1 MPKGRST
8 PRTRRAADTAREALL
23 DAAFSEMYLHGY
35 RAAGIEEILTQS
47 GVSKGALYH
56 HFGNKQGLGYAVV
69 EERVRPLVRERYI
82 KPFRESSDPPQAL
95 RRMGERMEDELMKA
109 GILQRGCPL
118 NNLIQEMSGVDDGF
132 RQRLASILSEWRD
145 TIANGLR
152 GGQAAG
158 TVNRKANPDEAG
170 TFIVAALMG
179 AVGFAKNAQ
188 DVLPFETCRRVLE
201 VYVETLRPKG
211 SLSTR

>member
-1 MPKGRST
+1 MQTARTATRK
-8 PRTRRAADTAREALL
+8 PRERDTAREALL
-23 DAAFSEMYLHGY
+23 DAAFDEMYLHGY
-35 RAAGIEEILTQS
+35 RAAGIEAILAQS

-56 HFGNKQGLGYAVV
+56 HFGNKQSLGYAVV

-82 KPFRESSDPPQAL
+82 KPFRESADPPQAL
-95 RRMGERMEDELMKA
+95 KRMGERMEYELTRT

-132 RQRLASILSEWRD
+132 RQRLASILKEWRD

-152 GGQAAG
+152 TGQAAG
-158 TVNRKANPDEAG
+158 TVNRKADPDEAG
-170 TFIVAALMG
+170 TFIVAVLMG

-188 DVLPFETCRRVLE
+188 DVLPFESCRRVLDG
-201 VYVETLRPKG
+201 YVETLRPKTA
-211 SLSTR
+211 LSRR